1 MTTILIVDDEAVARR
16 VLAST
21 LSRAGFKVE
30 QACNG
35 QEAWD
40 WLQASRPDAIITDI
54 DMPRMTGEQLC
65 AHIEQEQPDRDYPI
79 FVVTSKTAIEHRSW
93 SRDMQNVSFVEKPF
107 SLRKL
112 VEQLKDTL
120 SKSAQAQKR
129 SA

>member
-21 LSRAGFKVE
+21 LTRAGFEVE

-35 QEAWD
+35 EEAWD
-40 WLQASRPDAIITDI
+40 WLQSRQPDALITDI

-65 AHIEQEQPDRDYPI
+65 AHIEEEQSDRDYPI

-93 SRDMQNVSFVEKPF
+93 SRDMRNVRFVEKPF

-120 SKSAQAQKR
+120 ANSAEDEQKN
-129 SA
+129 A